1 MENQYWKQGEQ
12 SGAGAVIQ
20 VRDDNG
26 ANLGSNSEDREKKMQ
41 LSIFKI

>member
-12 SGAGAVIQ
+12 SGAGVVIQ
-20 VRDDNG
+20 VRYDNG
-26 ANLGSNSEDREKKMQ
+26 ANLGSNSEDREKKTQ